1 VKVRALSARWP
12 RLTRTLPHVDLRVEA
27 TPLEMWELGGVSL
40 LVKRDDLTTSTL
52 GGNKARALEHL
63 LAGVGPDDR
72 LLTVGSTGSTHA
84 LAVAHFAARLGAP
97 THVVT
102 WPQEEHDVARATAA
116 RLAKIATVTRAGS
129 PIEAMTRAM
138 LRRFTSRVR
147 WIPSGGT
154 SALGALG
161 HVNAAIELDDQLNR
175 DGYLAPDTL
184 VVPLGTGGTAAG
196 LLVGLALAELP
207 TRVIGVRVVPRIV
220 ANRTRVLRV
229 ARRAASL
236 FGRLAG
242 VDAPKID
249 DDRFVMDE
257 QQYGGAYAR
266 QTDSSRQAEALAR
279 MMGGPTLEGTYSAK
293 ALAAALA
300 YAQRTP
306 DDRVLF
312 WLTFDGRWLGEGTTS
327 AGDATTNRGE

>member
-1 VKVRALSARWP
+1 VKVRAISARWP
-12 RLTRTLPHVDLRVEA
+12 RLTRTLPHVDLRVEE
-27 TPLEMWELGGVSL
+27 TPLELWEIGGVSL
-40 LVKRDDLTTSTL
+40 LVKRDDLTTPTL

-84 LAVAHFAARLGAP
+84 LSVAHFAARLGAP
-97 THVVT
+97 TYVVT
-102 WPQEEHDVARATAA
+102 WPQEDHDVARATAA
-116 RLAKIATVTRAGS
+116 RLATLATVMHAGS
-129 PIEAMTRAM
+129 PVEAMARAT

-161 HVNAAIELDDQLNR
+161 HVNAAIELDDQLKR
-175 DGYLAPDTL
+175 DGYLAPETL

-196 LLVGLALAELP
+196 LLVGLALAGLR

-220 ANRTRVLRV
+220 ANRTRVLRL
-229 ARRAASL
+229 ARSAASL

-242 VDAPKID
+242 VDAPRID
-249 DDRFVMDE
+249 DDRLVIDE

-266 QTDSSRQAEALAR
+266 ETDASREAEALAR
-279 MMGGPTLEGTYSAK
+279 EMGGPALEGTYSAK

-306 DDRVLF
+306 DERVLF
-312 WLTFDGRWLGEGTTS
+312 WLTFDGRWLGEGATS
-327 AGDATTNRGE
+327 ASDTTTNGGE